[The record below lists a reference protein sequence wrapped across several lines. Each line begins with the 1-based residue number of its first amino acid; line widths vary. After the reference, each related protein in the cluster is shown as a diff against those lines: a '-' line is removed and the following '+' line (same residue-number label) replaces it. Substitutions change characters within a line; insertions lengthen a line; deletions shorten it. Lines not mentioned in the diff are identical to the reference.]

1 MVVAVKVFNLQTD
14 RVARSFQRECK
25 ILQNV
30 WHRNLVR
37 IITSCSNLNF
47 KGLLFEFMGN
57 GNIEKH
63 LYTNKNENNTKD
75 VCEFGLETR
84 LNISIDVVVALNIFI
99 MMLLYN

>member
-1 MVVAVKVFNLQTD
+1 
-14 RVARSFQRECK
+14 
-25 ILQNV
+25 
-30 WHRNLVR
+30 
-37 IITSCSNLNF
+37 
-47 KGLLFEFMGN
+47 MGN